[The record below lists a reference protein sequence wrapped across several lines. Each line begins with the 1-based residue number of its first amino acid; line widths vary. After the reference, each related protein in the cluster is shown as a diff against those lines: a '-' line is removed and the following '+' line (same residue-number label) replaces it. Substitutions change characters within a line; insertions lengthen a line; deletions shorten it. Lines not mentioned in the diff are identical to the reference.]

1 MAKNTAKVC
10 EWCEENTAHAHQ
22 SSVYWE
28 LPDGSRAVQI
38 ANVPS
43 LSCSHCGM
51 DYQEESIINEIEDQL
66 MLIDTRLIDKVIPYK
81 DLMAL
86 PRLLKKNY
94 FRF

>member
-1 MAKNTAKVC
+1 MDKKNTKVC
-10 EWCEENTAHAHQ
+10 EWCEEKTAHEDQ

-28 LPDGSRAVQI
+28 LPDGTRAIQI

-43 LSCSHCGM
+43 VSCSHCGM
-51 DYQEESIINEIEDQL
+51 EYQDEGVINEIEDQL
-66 MLIDTRLIDKVIPYK
+66 MLVDTKLIDKVIAYT
-81 DLMAL
+81 DLMQL